1 MDNNQS
7 TTKREPL
14 INGKS
19 MVCGLNVSDF
29 KFKYTELTRDLFQH
43 QQKRDHQQHQNNI
56 LKVTRMYENDKKYT
70 TATLFFENTDKG
82 LQMLLPITGQ
92 SDIR

>member
-56 LKVTRMYENDKKYT
+56 LNVTRMYDNDKKNT
-70 TATLFFENTDKG
+70 TITLFFREHRQGFTNAFTDYR
-82 LQMLLPITGQ
+82 TV
-92 SDIR
+92 